1 MAEAQNHLKTLQAL
15 GAEEKNRG
23 LALEQENQ
31 QLRATEAELQKLK
44 GFGHYLKLVPKL
56 AEYA

>member
-1 MAEAQNHLKTLQAL
+1 LAEAQNHLKTLQAL
-15 GAEEKNRG
+15 GVEEQNRG
-23 LALEQENQ
+23 LTLEQENQ